1 MSCPCQTYNK
11 VCVNVSPCNSGTLIG
26 ITPTEG
32 DSGTWIGEIY
42 FNSAKTKFGVE
53 VEIGEEISI
62 LTTLL
67 NESYVHEFRLY
78 NTAEELYGCYK
89 LHTTYS
95 RNVSGAPVPPVA
107 TGAWDWHS
115 LEMPGGNDIVSAYF
129 TGELSPIIWLDS
141 NPIEWAAAGITQDAE
156 TGTLNLVSIG
166 GYTGTISFQY
176 RNLA

>member
-1 MSCPCQTYNK
+1 MACVCETYIPL
-11 VCVNVSPCNSGTLIG
+11 CVDVNPCNIATYIG

-32 DSGTWIGEIY
+32 DSGNWLSELW
-42 FNSAKTKFGVE
+42 FNGVKTSFGTAV
-53 VEIGEEISI
+53 ILGEEISI
-62 LTTLL
+62 LTALL
-67 NESYVHEFRLY
+67 NENYVHEYRLY
-78 NTAEELYGCYK
+78 NNENELYGCYK
-89 LHTTYS
+89 IHTTLS
-95 RNVSGAPVPPVA
+95 KNVAGAPVPPAVA
-107 TGAWDWHS
+107 GSWDWQS
-115 LEMPGGNDIVSAYF
+115 VAAAGNTVTSAYF